1 MAKTIQGKP
10 ENEIQK
16 ELMTILKTEDY
27 SIMDKTNRPYFKAET
42 LTSKVRELLGFNWEI
57 EPNILNSDGDM
68 YRIREE
74 FGQVNVSVKVTSII
88 KYDDGSICNKTSAFG
103 IYQLEKLKIGDGYQS
118 IVDAVK
124 SAQTVAKKMALM
136 EFINTPEKPK
146 KEAVKTSNNTDDSLK
161 KATVQITQAGVYL
174 RNKMI
179 KVPCIHNGQPKVI
192 TFYSETV
199 QKMSKITGISPE
211 AIAVAFKP
219 GTTVEITYSSE
230 KTYGNEQQLIAHY
243 TDGLISSEKDTK
255 SAFYNGNVIVS
266 SAGILLANG
275 TIKVPCTCGKDSLVV
290 ILNKDEV
297 NKLSKGGDPAK
308 FSEWFSTMIGKKW
321 TVAGLCRKVGEENQ
335 LFYGRKE

>member
-27 SIMDKTNRPYFKAET
+27 SIMDVTNKPYFKAET
-42 LTSKVRELLGFNWEI
+42 LTSKVRNLLGFNWETD
-57 EPNILNSDGDM
+57 PNILNSDGDM
-68 YRIREE
+68 YRIKEE
-74 FGQVNVSVKVTSII
+74 FGQVIVSVKVTSII
-88 KYDDGSICNKTSAFG
+88 KYDDGSVCNKTSASG
-103 IYQLEKLKIGDGYQS
+103 IYQLEKPIIGDGYQS

-146 KEAVKTSNNTDDSLK
+146 KEAVKTSNSGESLK

-199 QKMSKITGISPE
+199 QKMSKKTGISPE

-219 GTTVEITYSSE
+219 GTTVE
-230 KTYGNEQQLIAHY
+230 
-243 TDGLISSEKDTK
+243 KDAK
-255 SAFYNGNVIVS
+255 SAFYNGSVIVS
-266 SAGILLANG
+266 SAAILLANG

-321 TVAGLCRKVGEENQ
+321 PVAGLCRKVGEENQ
-335 LFYGRKE
+335 LLYGRKE